1 MKYCL
6 LALSFAACLGVAI
19 TVEFYG
25 TGECSDC
32 SIVDDDGCS
41 PTISLSPPIRF
52 FGECYSYCTV
62 SANGI
67 LEFRHE
73 PSAADC
79 SDILN
84 HVENTTGNHTIIAV
98 FYGDVDVEGVGGG
111 SISYSQPVVTDG
123 NSLERAKQQIQNL
136 TQYKSFEP
144 TYLIVGTWDRVGYYE
159 RKNDSVIA

>member
-1 MKYCL
+1 MA
-6 LALSFAACLGVAI
+6 ALVQLNLYV
-19 TVEFYG
+19 
-25 TGECSDC
+25 
-32 SIVDDDGCS
+32 
-41 PTISLSPPIRF
+41 LQ
-52 FGECYSYCTV
+52 V

-84 HVENTTGNHTIIAV
+84 RVENTTGNHTIIAV

-111 SISYSQPVVTDG
+111 SISYSQPVVRDG

-136 TQYKSFEP
+136 TLYKSFEP

-159 RKNDSVIA
+159 KKNDWVIA